1 MHFAFSFLLKNMLF
15 CYSLLAATNHKTYQQ
30 IERSNNFFQKK
41 FVRHGSCQEKPD
53 FPVSRL
59 SLRRKKAS
67 RPDAGDQFC
76 VANRLVEA
84 GRVQF
89 SSEKVPRTLSKAQ
102 EALQALPEPLCG
114 LLLGSHLF
122 LQLILYLLMGP
133 VPGLMAFAAKDRK
146 VGLRVVP
153 TVRQR
158 DPVVLFKPRPRGLDL
173 ALCAMTDGA
182 HRSVETAN
190 LDPCGLAAPLFV
202 GLGGLFRW
210 TDGRCAL
217 RAGPQNLAHKI
228 AGALQDRIPPCVA
241 DRARE
246 DVGLLVERRV
256 QYKLQSLPRPA
267 PHLTRHVAWSPFC
280 RREVP
285 LRRQAASLLH
295 TYGTH
300 DKGTVLFRHRQKTRR
315 LVAMGAARRLP
326 G

>member
-1 MHFAFSFLLKNMLF
+1 MYLCIKMHFVFSFLLKNIF
-15 CYSLLAATNHKTYQQ
+15 FVIHCLLQQ
-30 IERSNNFFQKK
+30 ITRHINRLSAQTTFFKK

-59 SLRRKKAS
+59 SLRRKKAP

-89 SSEKVPRTLSKAQ
+89 SSEQVPRTLSKAQ
-102 EALQALPEPLCG
+102 KIPEALPKPPCWWFWFLPDN
-114 LLLGSHLF
+114 SLF
-122 LQLILYLLMGP
+122 LQLVAHLLMGH
-133 VPGLMAFAAKDRK
+133 VPGLVALAAKDHE
-146 VGLRVVP
+146 VGHCIVP
-153 TVRQR
+153 TVRQG
-158 DPVVLFKPRPRGLDL
+158 DSVVLLEPGSRSLHL
-173 ALCAMTDGA
+173 ALCPAADGA

-202 GLGGLFRW
+202 GRGGLFRW

-246 DVGLLVERRV
+246 DAGLLVDFRL
-256 QYKLQSLPRPA
+256 QLLGKPQHKLQPFPRPA
-267 PHLTRHVAWSPFC
+267 PHLGQPS
-280 RREVP
+280 RRVSIWWGNSATA
-285 LRRQAASLLH
+285 RAG
-295 TYGTH
+295 GTPAERIR
-300 DKGTVLFRHRQKTRR
+300 D
-315 LVAMGAARRLP
+315 A
-326 G
+326 

>member
-1 MHFAFSFLLKNMLF
+1 MYLCIKMHFAFSFLLKNMF
-15 CYSLLAATNHKTYQQ
+15 FVIHCLLKQ
-30 IERSNNFFQKK
+30 ITRHINRLSAQTIFSKK

-89 SSEKVPRTLSKAQ
+89 SPEKVPRTLSKAQ

-133 VPGLMAFAAKDRK
+133 VPGLVAFAAKDRK

-158 DPVVLFKPRPRGLDL
+158 DPVVLVKPPRAYARGFLPWD
-173 ALCAMTDGA
+173 
-182 HRSVETAN
+182 S
-190 LDPCGLAAPLFV
+190 
-202 GLGGLFRW
+202 GGLPCFRY
-210 TDGRCAL
+210 GM
-217 RAGPQNLAHKI
+217 
-228 AGALQDRIPPCVA
+228 
-241 DRARE
+241 
-246 DVGLLVERRV
+246 
-256 QYKLQSLPRPA
+256 
-267 PHLTRHVAWSPFC
+267 
-280 RREVP
+280 
-285 LRRQAASLLH
+285 RQH
-295 TYGTH
+295 
-300 DKGTVLFRHRQKTRR
+300 
-315 LVAMGAARRLP
+315 
-326 G
+326 